1 MLKIKT
7 INILSYLG
15 AFLIIESLSFLAS
28 GNSSLTVIIFGLLVA
43 FAWGL
48 SWYRLEL
55 GLLLVL
61 GELFIGSM
69 GHLFVLP
76 VGSFNISLRLALW
89 LGVMIPFIVKF
100 IWQLIKHRQQS
111 SFYLAFQNFSF
122 RKQFLVLAG
131 FVLVGLLNA
140 VFRGQAP
147 GFIFQDFNAWLYFF
161 LLLPLIII
169 FSRDNSQDFF
179 RRLQEIFLA
188 GVIFLSL
195 KTLFFLFVF
204 THNLAIA
211 PEIYT
216 WLRRT
221 LMAEITPTLSSWPR
235 IFIQGQIFS
244 GVAFFLALS
253 QISRSKLNWRT
264 VLLAAISLSTLLIS
278 FSRSFWVATII
289 TLIFSLIFAGVS
301 VSWRQAGKMFLAFC
315 LSAIIGFS
323 FIYLTAIF
331 PYPTPG
337 KFSADF
343 AARLK
348 NNGEPALA
356 SRWSLLPVLAREIVR
371 EPVLGQGFGATVTYY
386 SQDPRVLA
394 SSPSGEYTTFAFEWG
409 YLDLWLKLG
418 ILGLGAYLFV
428 IFSLLRAGLKK
439 PGPLVFGLGA
449 SLIFLAITNLFT
461 PYLNHP
467 LGIGIIVLSSCLIRQ
482 DRVY

>member
-1 MLKIKT
+1 MLKTKA

-28 GNSSLTVIIFGLLVA
+28 GSSSLNVAIFSLLVI
-43 FAWGL
+43 FAWVL

-89 LGVMIPFIVKF
+89 LGVMIPFIIKF
-100 IWQLIKHRQQS
+100 GWQLVKRRQQS
-111 SFYLAFQNFSF
+111 QVYLAFKNFSF
-122 RKQFLVLAG
+122 RKQFLVLAV
-131 FVLVGLLNA
+131 FVLVSLLNA
-140 VFRGQAP
+140 VLRKQVP
-147 GFIFQDFNAWLYFF
+147 SLIFQDFNAWLYFF
-161 LLLPLIII
+161 LLPPLIIV
-169 FSRDNSQDFF
+169 FSRDSAKTFF
-179 RRLQEIFLA
+179 KHLQTVFLA

-195 KTLFFLFVF
+195 KTLLFLFVF

-244 GVAFFLALS
+244 GVALFLALW
-253 QISRSKLNWRT
+253 QINRFKFNWGT
-264 VLLAAISLSTLLIS
+264 VFLAAISLSTLLVS
-278 FSRSFWVATII
+278 FSRSFWVAAII
-289 TLIFSLIFAGVS
+289 TLIFSLVVAGIS
-301 VSWRQAGKMFLAFC
+301 ISWRQAGKMFLIFC
-315 LSAIIGFS
+315 LSMIIGFS
-323 FIYLTAIF
+323 LIYLTAVF

-348 NNGEPALA
+348 SNGEPALA
-356 SRWSLLPVLAREIVR
+356 SRWSLLPVLGREIIR
-371 EPVLGQGFGATVTYY
+371 EPILGQGFGATVTYH

-394 SSPSGEYTTFAFEWG
+394 SSPSGKYTTFAFEWG

-418 ILGLGAYLFV
+418 ILGLGAYLFL

-439 PGPLVFGLGA
+439 PELFSLALGAALVF
-449 SLIFLAITNLFT
+449 LAVTNLFT